1 MENFT
6 GAASD
11 AAENTGE
18 PSTKRGK
25 KDEKERKSKN
35 TAIYVTNLPSDTTAE
50 ELAERFGRFGVLEED
65 DSGDHK
71 IKMYAKEDG
80 SFSGEALIVYF
91 KEESVP
97 LAITMLDEAELRIGD
112 ASSIMR
118 VAQADFKHKGEHKNG
133 VSQPRKVID
142 KKAATRRIGKMQK
155 KLNEWG
161 FDDGFGPQ
169 PDEEETPAP
178 RMGRVVVLRHMFTPE
193 DIAKDASL
201 LLDLKE
207 DVRDECSS
215 LGEVTNVTLYDV
227 STLRLCPT
235 MIANGFISSNLKA
248 L

>member
-1 MENFT
+1 M
-6 GAASD
+6 
-11 AAENTGE
+11 
-18 PSTKRGK
+18 
-25 KDEKERKSKN
+25 
-35 TAIYVTNLPSDTTAE
+35 
-50 ELAERFGRFGVLEED
+50 LEED

-71 IKMYAKEDG
+71 IKMYAKDDG

-112 ASSIMR
+112 GSSVMR
-118 VAQADFKHKGEHKNG
+118 VSQADFKHKGETKNG

-178 RMGRVVVLRHMFTPE
+178 RMGRVVVLKHMFAPE
-193 DIAKDASL
+193 DIEKDASL

-215 LGEVTNVTLYDV
+215 LGEVTNVTLYDLEPEGVMTVKFRDPV
-227 STLRLCPT
+227 SAQACIIRMNGRFFDGRQVVAELFTGKERFKRSDAKDDYGEGDEAEKKRLDDFAQWL
-235 MIANGFISSNLKA
+235 MDEGE
-248 L
+248 

>member
-1 MENFT
+1 M
-6 GAASD
+6 
-11 AAENTGE
+11 
-18 PSTKRGK
+18 
-25 KDEKERKSKN
+25 
-35 TAIYVTNLPSDTTAE
+35 TNLPVDATAE
-50 ELAERFGRFGVLEED
+50 ELAERFGKFGVLEED

-80 SFSGEALIVYF
+80 TFSGEALIVYF

-97 LAITMLDEAELRIGD
+97 LAITMLDEAELRLGD
-112 ASSIMR
+112 GSSVMR
-118 VAQADFKHKGEHKNG
+118 VAQADFKHKNESKNG
-133 VSQPRKVID
+133 VSQPRKVVD

-155 KLNEWG
+155 YASSSRPLIGLSNKTFRKLNEWG

-178 RMGRVVVLRHMFTPE
+178 RMGRVVILRHMFAPE
-193 DIAKDASL
+193 DIEKDASL

-227 STLRLCPT
+227 RYTLLPC
-235 MIANGFISSNLKA
+235 IALLTIL
-248 L
+248 